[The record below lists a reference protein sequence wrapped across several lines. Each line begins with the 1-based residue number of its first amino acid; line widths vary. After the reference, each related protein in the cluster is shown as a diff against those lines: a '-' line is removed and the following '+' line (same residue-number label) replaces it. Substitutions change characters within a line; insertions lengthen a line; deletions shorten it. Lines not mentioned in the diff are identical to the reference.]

1 MKKANLLEQALQQ
14 KFATSLT
21 FLGKTPAGG
30 SSFTK
35 LAKLNSSQAILN
47 QQPKSAKFA
56 SAFKEL
62 QKLCNLTT
70 ADLILD
76 CIDISH
82 HAGSNAKAAIVRFSK
97 NGPDKKHYRAYNIP
111 DYLGGN
117 DTGSIIFALKKRL
130 LKKNILPSVI
140 LIDGG
145 IHQLNAAKKSDNLGK
160 IALLSIKKGSN
171 RKSLTETIY
180 SSKGVEEIP
189 VRSDLFIL
197 LTKARDE
204 AHRFAIKA
212 NRNTKIRSIKGG
224 KLDTIKGIGP
234 KKRNMLIQ
242 KYGSLKNILRQS
254 EKELSSNLGVT
265 HSLAKSILKLS

>member
-1 MKKANLLEQALQQ
+1 M
-14 KFATSLT
+14 
-21 FLGKTPAGG
+21 
-30 SSFTK
+30 
-35 LAKLNSSQAILN
+35 LN
-47 QQPKSAKFA
+47 
-56 SAFKEL
+56 
-62 QKLCNLTT
+62 
-70 ADLILD
+70 
-76 CIDISH
+76 
-82 HAGSNAKAAIVRFSK
+82 
-97 NGPDKKHYRAYNIP
+97 
-111 DYLGGN
+111 
-117 DTGSIIFALKKRL
+117 
-130 LKKNILPSVI
+130 KNILPSVI

-145 IHQLNAAKKSDNLGK
+145 IHQLNAAKKSDKLGK

-180 SSKGVEEIP
+180 SANGVEEIP
-189 VRSDLFIL
+189 IRSDLFIL

-204 AHRFAIKA
+204 AHRFAITA

-254 EKELSSNLGVT
+254 EKELSSNPGLT